1 MIVDSSNPAHWNT
14 HENRHKLTLTGSSV
28 VERSCVA
35 NSTHALAIHYPV
47 YTGEDNHH
55 ESQSSVAYPIY
66 DEVGQAHLYQTSQ
79 PEGNSSLSQI
89 PFPCLVPQPTVGRAQ
104 TNINGMQEL
113 NLYSKP
119 SVVQSSDCQQGL
131 QCAVSDQIVVVPTD
145 PVTGYST
152 MLRTDKARA
161 NPSQDLAY
169 ESSKMNDRPS
179 TINQDASGM
188 SLQSNISYCKLAS
201 YSQSP
206 SSTSASNI
214 LSPTS
219 IDSNVPHS
227 TCPQLGFPSP
237 SLTDTPMVPADLESE
252 VGYTILRD
260 GRPQAPTGQG
270 PIPVYNT
277 IDLKGVCP
285 PVGVNNDTVILQA
298 NDSHGNTHS
307 SDSQSDPSSKFL
319 KSGASVSLSYI
330 SP

>member
-1 MIVDSSNPAHWNT
+1 MIVDLSSHWNT
-14 HENRHKLTLTGSSV
+14 HEKRYELTLTGSSV
-28 VERSCVA
+28 AERSCVT
-35 NSTHALAIHYPV
+35 NNTHALAIHNPV
-47 YTGEDNHH
+47 YTGEDTHH
-55 ESQSSVAYPIY
+55 EPRSSVVYPIY

-79 PEGNSSLSQI
+79 PEGSQI
-89 PFPCLVPQPTVGRAQ
+89 PFPYLVPQPSVGRAQ
-104 TNINGMQEL
+104 ANINGRYEMQEP

-152 MLRTDKARA
+152 MLRTDKIRA

-169 ESSKMNDRPS
+169 ESSRMNDRPS
-179 TINQDASGM
+179 MINHGM

-201 YSQSP
+201 YCQSS

-219 IDSNVPHS
+219 IDSNIPHS
-227 TCPQLGFPSP
+227 MCPQFGFPSP
-237 SLTDTPMVPADLESE
+237 SLTDTPMVPADLGSE
-252 VGYTILRD
+252 AGYTILRD
-260 GRPQAPTGQG
+260 GRPQVPTGQG
-270 PIPVYNT
+270 PNIPVYNT

-285 PVGVNNDTVILQA
+285 PVSVNNDTVILQA
-298 NDSHGNTHS
+298 NDSYGNAHS
-307 SDSQSDPSSKFL
+307 SDSQPDPSSKFL